1 MSLIG
6 SRANLTHRCTIQ
18 RDQAEAD
25 DWGNPGP
32 PDWQTHLE
40 DVRCR
45 FWVPT
50 GQEDIAAGTT
60 IAAVDDAR
68 LIVPLGTD
76 VTTSDRIQSVTA
88 RGAEL
93 VPGPLTIRAV
103 LPRADHIELVL
114 KRVA

>member
-18 RDQAEAD
+18 RDEAEAD

-32 PDWQTHLE
+32 ADWQTHLE

-50 GQEDIAAGTT
+50 GQDIAAGTT
-60 IAAVDDAR
+60 VTAVDDAR

-76 VTTSDRIQSVTA
+76 VTTNDRVSAVTA
-88 RGAEL
+88 RSAVL